1 MFALAAVILLAILG
15 RAVFVYFSP
24 YRQCRWCRNRRI
36 GRRCWR
42 CHGTKLTRRFGGR
55 IVHKVVLSIG
65 QAWEE
70 RRSSP

>member
-1 MFALAAVILLAILG
+1 MFAVAAVILLAVAG

-24 YRQCRWCRNRRI
+24 YRECRWCRKRRV

-42 CHGTKLTRRFGGR
+42 CHGMKLTRRLGAKV
-55 IVHKVVLSIG
+55 VHKVSLSLL

-70 RRSSP
+70 RGQQ